1 MIKLNRRQ
9 QLIIDE
15 LDEHNFTKVN
25 ELCEKL
31 NVSAVT
37 IRKDLQ
43 YLENTGVL
51 YRTHGGAI
59 KQPLYAFE
67 KNINEKEFVQV
78 MKKQKIA
85 KAALKFVNDQ
95 DFIILA
101 SGTTVYYLAKI
112 ISGYEKLTIITSS
125 LSVSIQLG
133 GNLRKSSISVIGS
146 LAESE
151 LKKFSCNKLFLGIDG
166 IDLDFGLSTSNS
178 TEAHLNKV
186 MIEQSEKVI
195 VLADSTKI
203 NKRGFGQICS
213 LDKVDVLITD
223 NDITEKDLTTLED
236 NGIEVI
242 VAK

>member
-1 MIKLNRRQ
+1 M
-9 QLIIDE
+9 
-15 LDEHNFTKVN
+15 
-25 ELCEKL
+25 
-31 NVSAVT
+31 
-37 IRKDLQ
+37 
-43 YLENTGVL
+43 
-51 YRTHGGAI
+51 
-59 KQPLYAFE
+59 
-67 KNINEKEFVQV
+67 
-78 MKKQKIA
+78 
-85 KAALKFVNDQ
+85 
-95 DFIILA
+95 
-101 SGTTVYYLAKI
+101 
-112 ISGYEKLTIITSS
+112 
-125 LSVSIQLG
+125 IQLG
-133 GNLRKSSISVIGS
+133 GNLRKSSVSVIGS

-223 NDITEKDLTTLED
+223 NDISEKDLSTLED
-236 NGIEVI
+236 CGIEVI